1 MIMEWKK
8 QGDSFCAI
16 WRGTHLTLALNTVT
30 NRWSI
35 KADNLTVRQTWSS
48 SRKAMDDIEI
58 RLQKI
63 VVQAAK
69 DQAAKHGITLVAP
82 PAPAS
87 VAQEVRHGRVS
98 A

>member
-8 QGDSFCAI
+8 QGNSFCAI
-16 WRGTHLTLALNTVT
+16 WRGTHLTLALNLVT

-35 KADNLTVRQTWSS
+35 KADNLTVRQTWTS
-48 SRKAMDDIEI
+48 SRKAMDDIET

-63 VVQAAK
+63 LAQAAK
-69 DQAAKHGITLVAP
+69 DQAAKGISLVRPATKKEAHHGSL
-82 PAPAS
+82 
-87 VAQEVRHGRVS
+87 S